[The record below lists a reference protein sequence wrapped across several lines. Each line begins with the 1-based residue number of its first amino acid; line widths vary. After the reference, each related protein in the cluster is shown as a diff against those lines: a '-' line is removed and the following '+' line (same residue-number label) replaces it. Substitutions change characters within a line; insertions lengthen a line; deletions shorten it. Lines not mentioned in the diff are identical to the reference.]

1 MPHLEQRLDLLFR
14 LWLPRFTSLH
24 TNMKSG
30 REEVEHTHGGFSH
43 FHKDALG
50 QAGEEEKKAASE
62 CAGRSGQRAQD
73 INKRWQ
79 ISARK

>member
-30 REEVEHTHGGFSH
+30 RKEVEHTHTHGRFSH

-50 QAGEEEKKAASE
+50 QAGEEEKRRHRSAQ
-62 CAGRSGQRAQD
+62 AGVDSQRE
-73 INKRWQ
+73 I
-79 ISARK
+79 